1 METRE
6 LNDSYGLQRFVAAQD
21 PVFDTVCEELAQG
34 RKRSHWMWFVFP
46 QIRGLGRSEM
56 AQRYGISC
64 LDEARAYVAHPVL
77 GQRLKHACELVA
89 RAPEGSA
96 AEIFGPLDAVKF
108 RSSLTLFTWAAPEEP
123 IFRACLDRFF
133 GGQADPLTLS
143 RL

>member
-6 LNDSYGLQRFVAAQD
+6 LNDAYGLDRFVLAQD
-21 PVFDTVCEELAQG
+21 PVFDTVCQELAQG
-34 RKRSHWMWFVFP
+34 RKRSHWIWFVFP

-64 LDEARAYVAHPVL
+64 LDEARAYVRHPVL

-108 RSSLTLFTWAAPEEP
+108 RSSLTLFTWAAPEEE
-123 IFRACLDRFF
+123 IFRQCLDRFF

>member
-1 METRE
+1 M
-6 LNDSYGLQRFVAAQD
+6 NDAYGLERFVLAQD
-21 PVFDTVCEELAQG
+21 PVFDTVCQELAQG
-34 RKRSHWMWFVFP
+34 RKRSHWIWFVFP

-64 LDEARAYVAHPVL
+64 LDEARAYVRHPVL

-108 RSSLTLFTWAAPEEP
+108 RSSLTLFTWAAPEEE
-123 IFRACLDRFF
+123 IFRQCLDRFF
-133 GGQADPLTLS
+133 RGQADPLTLS

>member
-1 METRE
+1 M
-6 LNDSYGLQRFVAAQD
+6 NDAYGLDRFVLAQD
-21 PVFDTVCEELAQG
+21 PVFDTVCQELAQG
-34 RKRSHWMWFVFP
+34 RKRSHWIWFVFP

-64 LDEARAYVAHPVL
+64 LDEARAYVRHPVL

-108 RSSLTLFTWAAPEEP
+108 RSSLTLFTWAAPEEE
-123 IFRACLDRFF
+123 IFRQCLDRFF